1 MTDLLHSNRGKC
13 YGTKNG
19 GRNNTS
25 GMNAISFAARYEV
38 RIKYVATSKTHEAIV
53 EEFIF
58 VTGKSAV

>member
-1 MTDLLHSNRGKC
+1 MTDLLHSNRG
-13 YGTKNG
+13 
-19 GRNNTS
+19 NTS

-38 RIKYVATSKTHEAIV
+38 RIKYVATSKTHKAIV